1 MKQSKLPIF
10 TSILFLSILLGCTQD
25 EITTATPQQ
34 SLFSVPD
41 IGETKASFTEYNQG
55 INLLSGVKNKTAGR
69 NANAGYT
76 INWGDSKQTTFK
88 ENVDI
93 LYTPVIKDFVSR
105 KQKSFIASVKN
116 EGKIESVLFTVYYT
130 ADFDST
136 SFTGY
141 ISQFTVK
148 GTFLMLYKYT
158 KGVLEKT
165 ITPKK
170 EETTRQKRSKE
181 EDCPPITMDY
191 IAEIL
196 DMLEESGGG
205 SVTLLGCANLDED
218 SGSEGGDGGGGSS
231 WNTLNSDIYTPYKNI
246 KTWITPFNGGGAA
259 ATSAGG
265 NTNNNNTNDADSPD
279 IDNDAPNEIINKLKD
294 KADCVYRKLTK
305 NSANFKKMIKKFD
318 GDFPVSHLKFEES
331 SNLPLNT
338 NAKTSPPSNY
348 IITIRINSNNLNRPN
363 LSIARTIIHETIHA
377 EMFRK
382 ILSIIDNGGD
392 LEGLSRGQWISKLSN
407 GDYPG
412 IFDYYSRYG
421 VNGMQHEQM
430 AAHYIS
436 TISNYLK
443 QFQPGLSQEIY
454 DSLAWVG
461 LKETTAWN
469 SLALSKRTT
478 INKTISTFN
487 RQGSENCN

>member
-1 MKQSKLPIF
+1 MKYFKFSFITIAIFMVVVVGSFQSCHKEELV
-10 TSILFLSILLGCTQD
+10 TL
-25 EITTATPQQ
+25 
-34 SLFSVPD
+34 
-41 IGETKASFTEYNQG
+41 N
-55 INLLSGVKNKTAGR
+55 N
-69 NANAGYT
+69 GYT
-76 INWGDSKQTTFK
+76 PTLLVQDDPFLVLIKGEIQKQLGSKYKNRSIYWDIAEIAPIK
-88 ENVDI
+88 ER
-93 LYTPVIKDFVSR
+93 PVIIPMESEKNIQRAIIVNVS
-105 KQKSFIASVKN
+105 
-116 EGKIESVLFTVYYT
+116 
-130 ADFDST
+130 ST
-136 SFTGY
+136 KRTYF
-141 ISQFTVK
+141 
-148 GTFLMLYKYT
+148 
-158 KGVLEKT
+158 VLEK
-165 ITPKK
+165 
-170 EETTRQKRSKE
+170 QYLSK
-181 EDCPPITMDY
+181 DASDY
-191 IAEIL
+191 IVNLYDLKGTNLSLKYKAHKKLLARGTVE
-196 DMLEESGGG
+196 DSNDDDSFWEEYYSNNQLGEVIITGNTRGSFGGWGG
-205 SVTLLGCANLDED
+205 SFSFNTSWFYNGIN
-218 SGSEGGDGGGGSS
+218 SFFNTIPNYGNYGGGGGGSS
-231 WNTLNSDIYTPYKNI
+231 SPNNDTPN
-246 KTWITPFNGGGAA
+246 
-259 ATSAGG
+259 
-265 NTNNNNTNDADSPD
+265 
-279 IDNDAPNEIINKLKD
+279 NDAPNEIINKLKD